1 MMANGAA
8 RLDAKAACPLRC
20 AEASAHRC
28 RLSFAVRLPITLYET
43 RLFLGGLVMSP
54 RIRVM
59 LAALL
64 ATAVLVAGASP
75 AVAYEPF
82 AYEDVGI
89 EGRTRETP
97 VLLDAFFLRPM
108 GLVLTG
114 LGIVAFVPAAAFVGL
129 TRPTDLGKPFKLL
142 VANPFRYTFMD
153 PLGEH

>member
-1 MMANGAA
+1 
-8 RLDAKAACPLRC
+8 
-20 AEASAHRC
+20 
-28 RLSFAVRLPITLYET
+28 
-43 RLFLGGLVMSP
+43 MSP

-89 EGRTRETP
+89 DQRQRETP
-97 VLLDAFFLRPM
+97 ILLDAFFLRPM
-108 GLVLTG
+108 GLLLTG

-142 VANPFRYTFMD
+142 VAKPFRYTFMD